1 MALEVYWT
9 EFSERELE
17 NIFDYYKN
25 KVSFNVAKTI
35 TDGIYNEVL
44 KLEQQP
50 EMGQIEELLIKRD
63 QDFRYLIYKNYKI
76 IYCINYSEGKVE
88 INDVFDTRQN
98 PTKINRNS

>member
-17 NIFDYYKN
+17 NIFNYYKN
-25 KVSFNVAKTI
+25 KVNLNVAKTI
-35 TDGIYNEVL
+35 TDGIYNEAL
-44 KLEQQP
+44 KLEHQP
-50 EMGQIEELLIKRD
+50 EMGQIEELLSKRN

-76 IYCINYSEGKVE
+76 IYWINYSKGKVE

-98 PTKINRNS
+98 PTKIERNR